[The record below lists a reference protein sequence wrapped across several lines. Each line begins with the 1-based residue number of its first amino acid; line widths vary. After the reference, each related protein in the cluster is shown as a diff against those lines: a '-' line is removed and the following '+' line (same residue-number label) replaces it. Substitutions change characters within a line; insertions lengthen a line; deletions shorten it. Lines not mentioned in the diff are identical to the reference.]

1 MSETADL
8 IDKQLCLPFDQYQRY
23 KLVTD
28 VLERLR
34 RDDGA
39 LKVLD
44 VGGAEGT
51 ILNFLYRDEVTILD
65 QSPVESVPGFVQGDA
80 TALPFEDG
88 SFDYVTS
95 VDTFEHIAPEAR
107 EKYLSELRR
116 VAGKGVLL
124 AGPFEG
130 GGVREAEELASGYF
144 RSLYGGNHKWLE
156 EHEEHGLP
164 KLDNTR
170 TLYEKL
176 GDSVT
181 VLPNGYLLNW
191 LVMICLFFHGMKLKG
206 ELSQLAQGVNH
217 FYNRFL
223 YEYDNAEPCYRYLVV
238 ALKEPAPVELGD
250 LVSPPADPDRANLTS
265 TLLGSFTSTLSLVP
279 ELRAAR
285 VQSAQKDAQILDLSR
300 RLADQVTQANAQHAL
315 QQEARDNAQHALQE
329 ENRNLRRQRNQL
341 RNRLE
346 AISSSRTWRI
356 LVLLGRLRRLGR

>member
-1 MSETADL
+1 MSETANL
-8 IDKQLCLPFDQYQRY
+8 IEQQFHLPFDQYQRY

-28 VLERLR
+28 ALEKLR
-34 RDDGA
+34 RNDGA

-51 ILNFLYRDEVTILD
+51 ILKFLDRDRVSILD
-65 QSPVESVPGFVQGDA
+65 QTAAEGVPGFVQGDA

-88 SFDYVTS
+88 AFDYVTS
-95 VDTFEHIAPEAR
+95 VDTFEHIAPQTR

-124 AGPFEG
+124 AGPFAG
-130 GGVREAEELASGYF
+130 GGVQEAEALASEFF

-164 KLDNTR
+164 QLDETR
-170 TLYEKL
+170 TFYEKL
-176 GDSVT
+176 GDSIT

-206 ELSQLAQGVNH
+206 ELHQLSQRANH

-238 ALKEPAPVELGD
+238 ALKESAPVELGD
-250 LVSPPADPDRANLTS
+250 LTSPPADPDRASLTS
-265 TLLGSFTSTLSLVP
+265 ALVGSFTSTLPLVS
-279 ELRAAR
+279 ELRTAR

-300 RLADQVTQANAQHAL
+300 RLANHVARTNAQHAL
-315 QQEARDNAQHALQE
+315 QQEAQDNAQLALQQ
-329 ENRNLRRQRNQL
+329 ENQRLKHQRNQL
-341 RNRLE
+341 RDRLE
-346 AISSSRTWRI
+346 AITNSRTWRI
-356 LVLLGRLRRLGR
+356 VGLLGKLRRLGR

>member
-1 MSETADL
+1 MSETANL
-8 IDKQLCLPFDQYQRY
+8 IEQQLHLPFDQYQRY

-28 VLERLR
+28 ALEKLR
-34 RDDGA
+34 RNDDA

-51 ILNFLYRDEVTILD
+51 ILNFLDRDKVTILD
-65 QSPVESVPGFVQGDA
+65 QSPVEGVPGFVQGDA

-95 VDTFEHIAPEAR
+95 VDTFEHIAPQAR

-124 AGPFEG
+124 AGPFKG
-130 GGVREAEELASGYF
+130 RGVQEAEELVSEFF

-164 KLDNTR
+164 RMDDTR
-170 TLYEKL
+170 AFYEKL

-191 LVMICLFFHGMKLKG
+191 LIMICLFFHGMRLKG
-206 ELSQLAQGVNH
+206 EAYQLSQRANH

-223 YEYDNAEPCYRYLVV
+223 YQYDNTEPCYRYLVA
-238 ALKEPAPVELGD
+238 ALKEPAPVELGG
-250 LVSPPADPDRANLTS
+250 LTSPPSAPDRANLTS
-265 TLLGSFTSTLSLVP
+265 ALLGSFISTLPLVN

-300 RLADQVTQANAQHAL
+300 RLAAHVARANARDAL
-315 QQEARDNAQHALQE
+315 QQETQDNAQHVLQE

-341 RNRLE
+341 RSRLE
-346 AISSSRTWRI
+346 AITNSRTWRI
-356 LVLLGRLRRLGR
+356 AGLLSRLRRLGR